1 MIRYLQFKK
10 KIHSSIHARS
20 NETPF
25 HISTPRGILLTL
37 AEVIHAEYKILKF
50 RTLDTDCVFI
60 KGIRVIE
67 ILLNG
72 CVIKFYV
79 LVT

>member
-10 KIHSSIHARS
+10 K
-20 NETPF
+20 NPF
-25 HISTPRGILLTL
+25 KYTRPFKRNTVSYLLTL